1 MMAAVAGYSK
11 KATFTCAY
19 GKMGED
25 EEGGRLSVSTHLLV
39 CG

>member
-25 EEGGRLSVSTHLLV
+25 EEGGGAVSYV
-39 CG
+39 